1 MINLIAQVSKA
12 LKRQPK
18 MLSVSLI
25 HSNHGVSSLNI
36 DYFSCHYNENQYHR
50 NDLLNDFLA

>member
-1 MINLIAQVSKA
+1 MVNLIAQVSKA
-12 LKRQPK
+12 LKRQPR

-25 HSNHGVSSLNI
+25 HTNYGVSSFNI

-50 NDLLNDFLA
+50 NDLLKDFLA